1 METVSR
7 FSTCHW
13 HACSWNRTSVGIW
26 SSWTCHMI
34 FRAIWY
40 GQRARNRALISIQA
54 KRPYFKKSLLNSN
67 KCYIYTIRHRT
78 FQVIRRLIC
87 WAEIGPCRTCIS
99 IVAVLR
105 TRRKLFWIESSNF
118 VWAAPIWSQLIITK
132 PHLTRYDSLCYL
144 LSLRSD
150 IFICRIYVCICKI
163 QVDHSPLTSR
173 RWPLR

>member
-1 METVSR
+1 METVSK

-54 KRPYFKKSLLNSN
+54 NRPYFKKSLLNSD